1 MKCLVCEKDMGI
13 DISSCVSCGALLGGR
28 KNRSQREASKWPR
41 FFWVS
46 GAFLACLII
55 ALIIIMSG
63 GRENT

>member
-1 MKCLVCEKDMGI
+1 SI
-13 DISSCVSCGALLGGR
+13 
-28 KNRSQREASKWPR
+28 REASKWPR